1 MQDKTRE
8 KQVKRDAV
16 QDMRD
21 AVQDM
26 RDAEQKGWPTR
37 GTQDRWDAFRKDVG
51 NEGRMWKV

>member
-8 KQVKRDAV
+8 KQVK
-16 QDMRD
+16 RD

-37 GTQDRWDAFRKDVG
+37 GTQDRWDAIQERCRK
-51 NEGRMWKV
+51 